1 MWLILNSWL
10 CEGEKMIEIIISFI
24 IIVIII
30 IIIISRCSIDIIISK
45 IIIEY

>member
-1 MWLILNSWL
+1 MNSWL

-24 IIVIII
+24 IIVIV
-30 IIIISRCSIDIIISK
+30 IIIISRYSIDIIISK